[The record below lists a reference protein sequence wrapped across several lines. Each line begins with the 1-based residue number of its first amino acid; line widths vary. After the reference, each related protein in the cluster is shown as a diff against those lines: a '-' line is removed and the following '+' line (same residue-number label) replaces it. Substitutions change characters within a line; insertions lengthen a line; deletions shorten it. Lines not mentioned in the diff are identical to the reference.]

1 MLCFMS
7 AIIGGLV
14 GNSNYGKYNF
24 TALYGLVFVSIGVG
38 GIKCCIAAFGV
49 DQLIGNNQNVTST
62 QVHGFFSTFYFSIHL
77 GVLFGMITSPIMNKI
92 LLYNGHSINEYS
104 MRFGMVV
111 ISMAISISVFVCG
124 STYYFFKKS
133 LTNILPKMIKCIL
146 LSLWK
151 RLTSRYDET
160 KNKHWLEL
168 AKDSFS
174 NEIINDTK
182 KTLHMLCLYI
192 PLSVFWSLFDQQVN
206 NKNTCNLY
214 SY

>member
-1 MLCFMS
+1 MIIITTMLYIVYHCS
-7 AIIGGLV
+7 
-14 GNSNYGKYNF
+14 
-24 TALYGLVFVSIGVG
+24 
-38 GIKCCIAAFGV
+38 
-49 DQLIGNNQNVTST
+49 Q
-62 QVHGFFSTFYFSIHL
+62 
-77 GVLFGMITSPIMNKI
+77 
-92 LLYNGHSINEYS
+92 
-104 MRFGMVV
+104 
-111 ISMAISISVFVCG
+111 
-124 STYYFFKKS
+124 
-133 LTNILPKMIKCIL
+133 